1 MMLLLVFRS
10 YEIASAE
17 NAAIWFP
24 KQTDTTHT
32 QTPSMWPARSQPKPQ
47 ETGNWRC
54 LISFKMFYFGF
65 GCRFAKVRLFALV
78 VSLHVSIKRYF
89 YSCKG
94 FCLNTT
100 SHFIVPSHRSALV
113 VVCLL
118 IRSICSSKF
127 AYGKLEI
134 VFPKLQQRK
143 LKNTER
149 EERFEHVKQI
159 CSNIW
164 FDDQTM
170 ILQNNDFGF
179 NSTTNQNELDC
190 YRLVNSVYSI
200 F

>member
-1 MMLLLVFRS
+1 MISFHDVTVGFS
-10 YEIASAE
+10 V
-17 NAAIWFP
+17 IWNSCYLISE
-24 KQTDTTHT
+24 TDTHT

-78 VSLHVSIKRYF
+78 VSLHVSIKRHF
-89 YSCKG
+89 HSCKG

-100 SHFIVPSHRSALV
+100 SHFIVPSHCSALA

-134 VFPKLQQRK
+134 VFSKLHKRK
-143 LKNTER
+143 LKTQRER
-149 EERFEHVKQI
+149 RKIRAREADLFKHL
-159 CSNIW
+159 IW
-164 FDDQTM
+164 RP
-170 ILQNNDFGF
+170 NNDFTKQWF
-179 NSTTNQNELDC
+179 WVQLDHKPKWTRLLLFSKQCLLNILEL
-190 YRLVNSVYSI
+190 
-200 F
+200 